1 MFKIRNFGKKL
12 LIIFSIFILTLIFP
26 LKPYAEDSLSISRWL
41 IESEILDSGDL
52 YIEEDIT
59 FDFPEKFNGVYRE
72 IVLDKTDG
80 VKNVHVAEIEDGKE
94 IKYDEVQGGK
104 KGNSN
109 VFTLDNN
116 GDSETITIYSPSRDE
131 KKTFK
136 IKYTMK
142 NVAIKYNDTSEL
154 NYQFLGEENETPI
167 EFFSVNIKLPQNR
180 NDLVKIFAHGPLNGT
195 IDFKDDNLVHMEV
208 EDVPE
213 NTFVKS
219 RILFPNTFIP
229 KSDNLSNKNSYDKIL
244 QEEKNLI
251 EKIEKKKLQKEKI
264 ISILSYVS
272 LIIGG
277 IGIITLTLFI
287 LKLKRKINIY
297 EKTDSNIVPEDCTPA
312 VASYL
317 TLSSIRPEVVM
328 ATILDLVRRS
338 YLEIKEENEEGKSR
352 NFKIIKIKDENEEL
366 LQHEIFLIRWII
378 DRIGTGSSVNIESIN
393 KYSEDYNDEF
403 LKDFNKWID
412 LVKRETEDR
421 GYFNLKVRKA
431 GNLLVILSVIFFIFS
446 IASLAY
452 GVIYGIFPLIVS
464 IITFIYSLTL
474 LSRRTDEGHIQ
485 YKKWKKFIKYM
496 KNTKKIN
503 LTEQDLIYPL
513 DITVIYSLAL
523 GLDTDL
529 LDNFKTIVPDNYFVS
544 NYWMYWYL
552 ISDNRHL
559 FNKNIGEVFIPISNS
574 NSGIGSGGNFTGGG
588 GPGAGGGG
596 AGGF

>member
-116 GDSETITIYSPSRDE
+116 GDSETITIYSPSRNE
-131 KKTFK
+131 KKTFR

-352 NFKIIKIKDENEEL
+352 NFKIIKIKEENEEL
-366 LQHEIFLIRWII
+366 LEHEIFLIRWII

-529 LDNFKTIVPDNYFVS
+529 LDNFKTIVPDNYFVN

-559 FNKNIGEVFIPISNS
+559 FNKNIGEVFTPISNS
-574 NSGIGSGGNFTGGG
+574 NSSIGSGGNFTGGG
-588 GPGAGGGG
+588 GSGAGGGG

>member
-12 LIIFSIFILTLIFP
+12 LIIFSIFILILIFP